1 MRRTL
6 LLMSLLWSTG
16 HTAWGAVTDVSTS
29 GLTLKNEVIA
39 KVAPK
44 DVYAALLHDVG
55 KWWNAKHSYSGDS
68 ANLSIDAR
76 PGGCF
81 CEKLPGDGGVEHA
94 RIIALIPGSL
104 VRMSGAFGPLQASGL
119 VGTLTWKFT
128 QTDGGTKVEMTYIV
142 GGYIQGGLEPIAPA
156 VDGVLRDQLE
166 RLKVYAETRKT
177 P

>member
-6 LLMSLLWSTG
+6 LLISLLFSAG
-16 HTAWGAVTDVSTS
+16 QTAWGAVTDVSTS
-29 GLTLKNEVIA
+29 GLAVKNEVIA

-44 DVYAALLHDVG
+44 DLYAALLHDVG
-55 KWWNAKHSYSGDS
+55 RWWNARHTYSGDS
-68 ANLSIDAR
+68 ANLSIDPR

-94 RIIALIPGSL
+94 RVIALIPGSL
-104 VRMSGAFGPLQASGL
+104 VRMSGALGPLQASGL

-128 QTDGGTKVEMTYIV
+128 QVDGGTKVEMTYFV
-142 GGYIQGGLEPIAPA
+142 GGYIQGGLEPVAPA